1 MAELN
6 SAGALQ
12 AALGYL
18 ARGSKSMAQV
28 RQYLE
33 KKGFQDGEIHAAMN
47 RLLAYGFVDDQAY
60 ARRFIATH
68 PSNGQLLLRQK
79 LRQRGIDQD
88 TAQDALSDVPEE
100 EQVAQALEVLKKKLK
115 GQRDR
120 DAVRKAMQAALRRGF
135 PYAIVRSAAA
145 RYDEEAVEDLYDQ

>member
-1 MAELN
+1 
-6 SAGALQ
+6 
-12 AALGYL
+12 
-18 ARGSKSMAQV
+18 MAQV

-33 KKGFQDGEIHAAMN
+33 KKGFQDGEIHAAMD

-60 ARRFIATH
+60 ARRFLATQ
-68 PSNGQLLLRQK
+68 PSNGQLLLRQKLRQK

-100 EQVAQALEVLKKKLK
+100 EQVAPALEVLKKKLK